1 MAVKAH
7 FVVFEMADKAKL
19 SRSLLL
25 TALYCISIKSLRI
38 N

>member
-1 MAVKAH
+1 MTVKAH

-19 SRSLLL
+19 SQSLLL
-25 TALYCISIKSLRI
+25 TALYFIYIKRRI